1 MEKTGT
7 ILLTQSEAAQVASGV
22 VPERIARD
30 WKLSLTELKEMLNT
44 GAETIPD
51 VPGTQTPP
59 APEPGKFHSP
69 YTKTRGY

>member
-7 ILLTQSEAAQVASGV
+7 ILLTQSEAAQVASGI

-30 WKLSLTELKEMLNT
+30 WKLSLTELKEMLSI
-44 GAETIPD
+44 GVETIPD
-51 VPGTQTPP
+51 TPVSPTPG
-59 APEPGKFHSP
+59 PGKFHSP

>member
-7 ILLTQSEAAQVASGV
+7 ILLTQSEAAQVASGI

-30 WKLSLTELKEMLNT
+30 WKLSLTELKEMLIT
-44 GAETIPD
+44 GVETIPD
-51 VPGTQTPP
+51 TQTPSK
-59 APEPGKFHSP
+59 PEPGKFHSP